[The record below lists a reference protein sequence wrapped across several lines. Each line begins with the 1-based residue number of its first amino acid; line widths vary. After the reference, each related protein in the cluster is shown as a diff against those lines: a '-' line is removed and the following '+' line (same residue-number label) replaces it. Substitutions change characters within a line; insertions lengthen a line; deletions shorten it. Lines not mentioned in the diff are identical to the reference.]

1 MQFHTF
7 KARSLA
13 DALRLVRDE
22 LGPDA
27 SVLHTRDVS
36 SPLMRW
42 LGGRL
47 IEVTASVEL
56 AAPSRLDERPEMRVP
71 PADEED
77 FCRKI
82 RQDLAMAATT
92 EPSLVEQL
100 AAGRMP
106 TSHNCFPA
114 ATSLAQRLRRAGV
127 GEETISR
134 WLDRLEAESICDPDC
149 HEERRLDRL
158 RQIIASELTET
169 ILR

>member
-1 MQFHTF
+1 MQLHTF

-13 DALRLVRDE
+13 EALRLVRDE

-47 IEVTASVEL
+47 IEVTASVEV
-56 AAPSRLDERPEMRVP
+56 AAPSRLAVPQPRVP

-77 FCRKI
+77 FCCKI
-82 RQDLAMAATT
+82 RHDLLMAEKT

-100 AAGRMP
+100 AAGRASAAP
-106 TSHNCFPA
+106 SHLPGA
-114 ATSLAQRLRRAGV
+114 SSLAQRLRRAGV
-127 GEETISR
+127 AEETIIR

-149 HEERRLDRL
+149 HEDRL
-158 RQIIASELTET
+158 LKRLRHIIAAELTET